1 MARKRNP
8 VARRLSDPRFRRR
21 VAPNKVKYTRKG
33 RQSRA
38 DRRPVFV
45 VHAPV

>member
-8 VARRLSDPRFRRR
+8 AAKRLRDPRFRQR
-21 VAPNKVKYTRKG
+21 VAPSKAKYSRKG

-38 DRRPVFV
+38 DRRPDHVLPI
-45 VHAPV
+45 AA

>member
-21 VAPNKVKYTRKG
+21 VAPNKLKYTRKG

-38 DRRPVFV
+38 DRRPVLV
-45 VHAPV
+45 AHAPV

>member
-8 VARRLSDPRFRRR
+8 VARRLADPRFRRR
-21 VAPNKVKYTRKG
+21 VAPTKTKYTRKG

-38 DRRPVFV
+38 DRRPDSLS
-45 VHAPV
+45 HAAC

>member
-8 VARRLSDPRFRRR
+8 VARRLNDPRFRRR

-38 DRRPVFV
+38 DRRPISRPLLSV
-45 VHAPV
+45 